1 MFQGLCAV
9 KVEVCLEQ
17 FKQYFVVDFFRC
29 VFLEVFLYLA
39 DKEFLH
45 SNHASLAVIRVLNL
59 IFCIAPYILKPRTNL
74 RIVRVGTIDGLAY
87 GQFHIRCFLEAQAC
101 VSHVT
106 ATSQIVALT
115 TRIGVLEHIG
125 FGVAESSLNAL
136 HLHVVTLQES
146 LRFLS
151 VFIQFEGCVNTL
163 VAIQQVDN
171 IILRLVWSYHFRRND
186 AEGIRFRNVP
196 V

>member
-1 MFQGLCAV
+1 MFKRLCAV
-9 KVEVCLEQ
+9 KVEVSLEQ
-17 FKQYFVVDFFRC
+17 LEQYLVIDFLWG

-45 SNHASLAVIRVLNL
+45 ANHASLAVIRVLNL
-59 IFCIAPYILKPRTNL
+59 FLCIAPYILKPRTNL
-74 RIVRVGTIDGLAY
+74 CIVRVGAINGLANS
-87 GQFHIRCFLEAQAC
+87 QFHIRCFLEAQAC

-115 TRIGVLEHIG
+115 TRIGVLEHVG
-125 FGVAESSLNAL
+125 FGVTESTLDAL

-163 VAIQQVDN
+163 VAIQ
-171 IILRLVWSYHFRRND
+171 
-186 AEGIRFRNVP
+186 
-196 V
+196 